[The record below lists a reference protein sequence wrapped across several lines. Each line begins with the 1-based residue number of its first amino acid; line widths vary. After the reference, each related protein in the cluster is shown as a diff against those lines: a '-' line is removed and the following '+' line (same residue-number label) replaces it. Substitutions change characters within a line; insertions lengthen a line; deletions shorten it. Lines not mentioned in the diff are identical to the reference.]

1 MRSLNKVI
9 LLLGV
14 VVSLLFST
22 IAPANAVETVTLKNK
37 YFTLSYPSVVTLPA
51 GDCGTFKVKYAM
63 SAALL
68 RKGVGSVEITV
79 WSFEGD
85 EMYLDWFAQKT
96 VWHKV
101 TKSLNSPTKG
111 TLSMKFCKTD
121 WKLTSSK
128 AIADA
133 YSSCSSKCDGVVP
146 GIYKI
151 VAQIEFVKGESEETL
166 VRFEDSLV
174 GDIEFVARA

>member
-63 SAALL
+63 TPVLMRS
-68 RKGVGSVEITV
+68 GVGSVEITV
-79 WSFEGD
+79 WSFEGED
-85 EMYLDWFAQKT
+85 MYLDWFAQKT
-96 VWHKV
+96 VWYKV

-111 TLSMKFCKTD
+111 TLAMKFCKND
-121 WKLTSSK
+121 WKLGASK
-128 AIADA
+128 SIADA
-133 YSSCSSKCDGVVP
+133 YSSCSTKCYGVLP
-146 GIYKI
+146 GAYKL
-151 VAQIEFVKGESEETL
+151 VASIEFVKGESEETL
-166 VRFEDSLV
+166 VRLDETLE
-174 GDIEFVARA
+174 GDIEFVARS